1 MAKRTYLVLTLPEPT
16 KPRSGGSFSMR
27 SRPTGAVKLETLD
40 LTRTELA
47 TIRQQPRTLVAPRM
61 PMRLVEPRRRA
72 AAPNKKAASTWGL
85 DAIGATGS
93 NYTGHGVCVAVLDT
107 GIDVS
112 HAAFAHLGKRLVY
125 KNFTKAS
132 DADTDGHGTHC
143 CGTVFGGTVNGTRVG
158 VAWGVKK
165 AIVAKVLG
173 EGATSDTVLDAINWA
188 IAEGANV
195 ISMSLGIDFAEYREE
210 LKQQGY
216 PDEVATSGALVG
228 YNQSTAIFSSLA
240 RLVEDRGRSNGVPTV
255 IVAASGNSS
264 RREVDASFL
273 IDVEPPASGTGIVS
287 VSAVRKTRTGF
298 TVADFANIGAT
309 LSGPGVDIIS
319 AQAGG
324 GLVSMDGTS
333 MATPHV
339 AGVAALWAEHLA
351 ATNRPTSAD
360 SIRSNLLGSAVAI
373 AGADPL
379 DVGAGLV
386 SVPKP

>member
-1 MAKRTYLVLTLPEPT
+1 MAKHTYLVLTLPEST
-16 KPRSGGSFSMR
+16 KPRSGGSFSIG
-27 SRPTGAVKLETLD
+27 SRTTGAVKLETLD
-40 LTRTELA
+40 LTRAELA
-47 TIRQQPRTLVAPRM
+47 TVRQQPRTLVAPRM
-61 PMRLVEPRRRA
+61 PMSLIEPHRRA
-72 AAPNKKAASTWGL
+72 AAPRMKAASTWGL

-93 NYTGHGVCVAVLDT
+93 DYTGQGVCVAVLDT

-112 HAAFAHLGKRLVY
+112 HAAFAHLRKRLVY

-132 DADTDGHGTHC
+132 DDDTDGHGTHC

-158 VAWGVKK
+158 VAQGVRK

-173 EGATSDTVLDAINWA
+173 EGANSDTVLDAINWA

-195 ISMSLGIDFAEYREE
+195 ISMSLGIDFAKYREE

-216 PDEVATSGALVG
+216 PDEVATSAALVG
-228 YNQSTAIFSSLA
+228 YNQNTAVFSSLA
-240 RLVEDRGRSNGVPTV
+240 RFVEYRGRSNGVSIV

-264 RREVDASFL
+264 RRDVDPSFL

-298 TVADFANIGAT
+298 TVADFANVGAT
-309 LSGPGVDIIS
+309 LSGPGVNIIS

-360 SIRSNLLGSAVAI
+360 SIRSNLVGSAMSI
-373 AGADPL
+373 SGADPH

-386 SVPKP
+386 CAPKA